1 MDAFTGSMGSSDPPP
16 TPPKAPPRY
25 RPGPWKHNS
34 RVALALIPSIVVVV
48 SDGGRLM
55 MGTLVVGLMV
65 VYILDVLKMAEAAL
79 ISLWC
84 TLVGVYL
91 AMLVATDL
99 FTPAR
104 SPLASIALLI
114 SNCLCLFL
122 AGLWAT
128 LQFRWVQTGFP
139 GVALACERA
148 LFAAIPPVCGA
159 ICAWTAI
166 ASVGA
171 GHAPFYAAAAF
182 AWLYKTFSFPTPS
195 SFRGPPSRPRSA
207 DTGRDAGVSTGRDAL
222 VLGAGEAAAHCA
234 MTCFAPACAYA
245 AAHSPAMD
253 PRYLFGLGSHSST
266 NLVHVA
272 NAFEHACSVALL
284 LSFPVL
290 FLCVYAERGALWWA
304 LGDSSLKSVD
314 SSRGKTTRA
323 VVAAVALVLFTGGLE
338 GVVLFRGFGEY
349 VRLPGVPGVV
359 AVTAAVYGG
368 LLAAVAALSGSVGS
382 KNGVPSE
389 IYQAALVT
397 AGCAAALATGAPPW
411 MLPFAAIGSI
421 GASRFYL
428 RGGAV
433 DLAMFAGG
441 VGACGAWFLHS
452 NFWGLDVNI
461 DGLPLAEL
469 CQLLFL
475 SLCASAL
482 APGLA
487 RFNVHPSSL
496 GLLVCLHAM
505 VFARCEDAL
514 HSEALEDGEPM
525 YPAYL
530 VLATSALGVWL
541 AGSLER
547 TGKVTAAT
555 AWMARCVYVGKLAL
569 VMLPGSRAL
578 VPCVLVGMA
587 ATAPFA
593 FDSSKVGSATGS
605 GRRARMSVARGTAHV
620 LSLGLAMVH
629 ARFAVFDVVFAVTG
643 HRPSDATLFGGLLL
657 FAGAGSTPLVRRH
670 FSHLPAARRGLALVV
685 TAGGA
690 LVSLRPP
697 MPWKGEIGFW
707 YDADHVPDTEP
718 DDVDIYG
725 DRRDASGRGY
735 SAWLLIAT
743 VLLGVF
749 VASAP
754 KPRRGATGTHATP
767 APLRAML
774 SAAAGASLGL
784 YLSVEYF
791 PSFRGDSVVTV
802 SLCAAC
808 ALCAVFLAF
817 TYVPSASSPAVMPHV
832 FAAYLVCLGVAF
844 WTQREEDGEFD
855 GPGAGSRGREEA
867 RIGLVGVT
875 AGLTAQMAFA
885 LKLKV
890 AAVSANPGAARAAR
904 AGGARGHAGT
914 MRDARSRFQPFSG
927 RSPARFKSAGGA
939 LAQRALR
946 AMRVGW
952 MPVVGNISTFITFA
966 SATVLATWSRPDSCF
981 TVFAVAP
988 ILLLLHEDE
997 LLFDSLSGT
1006 QRYVPPMA
1014 AIVISLAYNAVADAL
1029 DGPPTPHA
1037 ALAVGGDLA
1046 WTVKNVLCVLAA
1058 TPNAWFLAEYLWS
1071 YHATSGL
1078 AMATAA
1084 PLNVLVATIGDV
1096 FAARVLAC
1104 VSLVS
1109 AIAQWGTQRAVRVAG
1124 LKAL

>member
-1 MDAFTGSMGSSDPPP
+1 MDAFTGPMGSSDPPP

-104 SPLASIALLI
+104 SPLASIALLL

-159 ICAWTAI
+159 IFAWTAI

-195 SFRGPPSRPRSA
+195 SFRGPP
-207 DTGRDAGVSTGRDAL
+207 RDARSSTGVSAGVDAL

-234 MTCFAPACAYA
+234 VTCFAPACAYA

-253 PRYLFGLGSHSST
+253 PSYLFAKSHA
-266 NLVHVA
+266 NVGAVA

-304 LGDSSLKSVD
+304 TGESRSVVE
-314 SSRGKTTRA
+314 SSRGEPTRA

-452 NFWGLDVNI
+452 NFWGLDVDI

-469 CQLLFL
+469 CRLLFL

-593 FDSSKVGSATGS
+593 FDSSNVGSATAS
-605 GRRARMSVARGTAHV
+605 GGRARMSVARGLAHAV
-620 LSLGLAMVH
+620 SLVLAMVH

-643 HRPSDATLFGGLLL
+643 HRPSDAVLFGGLLL

-670 FSHLPAARRGLALVV
+670 FSHVGSARRGLALVV

-707 YDADHVPDTEP
+707 YDADHVPTRSP
-718 DDVDIYG
+718 TTSTST
-725 DRRDASGRGY
+725 A
-735 SAWLLIAT
+735 
-743 VLLGVF
+743 
-749 VASAP
+749 
-754 KPRRGATGTHATP
+754 KGAT
-767 APLRAML
+767 R
-774 SAAAGASLGL
+774 AAAGTAPGCSSRPSC
-784 YLSVEYF
+784 SVCSWRPR
-791 PSFRGDSVVTV
+791 PS
-802 SLCAAC
+802 
-808 ALCAVFLAF
+808 
-817 TYVPSASSPAVMPHV
+817 P
-832 FAAYLVCLGVAF
+832 
-844 WTQREEDGEFD
+844 
-855 GPGAGSRGREEA
+855 
-867 RIGLVGVT
+867 
-875 AGLTAQMAFA
+875 
-885 LKLKV
+885 
-890 AAVSANPGAARAAR
+890 
-904 AGGARGHAGT
+904 GGARREPTRRPRRFGRCYPPRLAP
-914 MRDARSRFQPFSG
+914 RSGCTCPWSTSRASG
-927 RSPARFKSAGGA
+927 
-939 LAQRALR
+939 
-946 AMRVGW
+946 
-952 MPVVGNISTFITFA
+952 
-966 SATVLATWSRPDSCF
+966 
-981 TVFAVAP
+981 
-988 ILLLLHEDE
+988 
-997 LLFDSLSGT
+997 
-1006 QRYVPPMA
+1006 
-1014 AIVISLAYNAVADAL
+1014 VI
-1029 DGPPTPHA
+1029 P
-1037 ALAVGGDLA
+1037 
-1046 WTVKNVLCVLAA
+1046 W
-1058 TPNAWFLAEYLWS
+1058 
-1071 YHATSGL
+1071 
-1078 AMATAA
+1078 
-1084 PLNVLVATIGDV
+1084 
-1096 FAARVLAC
+1096 
-1104 VSLVS
+1104 
-1109 AIAQWGTQRAVRVAG
+1109 
-1124 LKAL
+1124 

>member
-1 MDAFTGSMGSSDPPP
+1 MDAFTGPMGSSDPPP

-84 TLVGVYL
+84 TLVAVYL
-91 AMLVATDL
+91 AMLIATDL

-104 SPLASIALLI
+104 SPLASIALLL

-139 GVALACERA
+139 AVALACERA
-148 LFAAIPPVCGA
+148 LFATIPPACGA
-159 ICAWTAI
+159 ICAWTAV

-171 GHAPFYAAAAF
+171 SHAPYYAAVAF

-195 SFRGPPSRPRSA
+195 SFRGPSLKPKPAVGA
-207 DTGRDAGVSTGRDAL
+207 DAVDNTGGIHGDAL

-234 MTCFAPACAYA
+234 MVCLAPACAYA

-253 PRYLFGLGSHSST
+253 PGHIFSSGGGSH
-266 NLVHVA
+266 NIGAVA

-290 FLCVYAERGALWWA
+290 FLCVYADDGALWWA
-304 LGDSSLKSVD
+304 LGNAVD
-314 SSRGKTTRA
+314 SSRAFKTTRA

-338 GVVLFRGFGEY
+338 GCVLFRGFGEY
-349 VRLPGVPGVV
+349 VRLPGLPGVV

-428 RGGAV
+428 RGAAV

-441 VGACGAWFLHS
+441 VAACGAWFLHS
-452 NFWGLDVNI
+452 NFWSLDVDV

-469 CQLLFL
+469 CRLLFL

-487 RFNVHPSSL
+487 RFDVHPSSL

-530 VLATSALGVWL
+530 VLATSALGVVL

-547 TGKVTAAT
+547 TGKVTTAT

-593 FDSSKVGSATGS
+593 LDSPTSRTTRAG
-605 GRRARMSVARGTAHV
+605 GRRARMSVARGLAHV
-620 LSLGLAMVH
+620 VSLGLAMVH

-670 FSHLPAARRGLALVV
+670 FSHLPAFRRGLACVV
-685 TAGGA
+685 TAGTA

-707 YDADHVPDTEP
+707 YDADHVPDAEP

-725 DRRDASGRGY
+725 DRGDATGRGY

-754 KPRRGATGTHATP
+754 KPPRRGATGTHATP

-791 PSFRGDSVVTV
+791 PGFRGDSVVTV

-817 TYVPSASSPAVMPHV
+817 TYVPSTSSPAVMPHV
-832 FAAYLVCLGVAF
+832 FATYLVCLGVAF
-844 WTQREEDGEFD
+844 WTQRDMYGEFD
-855 GPGAGSRGREEA
+855 GPGAGSPGREA

-890 AAVSANPGAARAAR
+890 AAVSANPGANRTR
-904 AGGARGHAGT
+904 TAGGARGHVGT
-914 MRDARSRFQPFSG
+914 MKGARSSRFQPFSG

-952 MPVVGNISTFITFA
+952 MPVVGNISTFVTFA

-981 TVFAVAP
+981 AAFAVAP
-988 ILLLLHEDE
+988 FLLLLHEDE

-1014 AIVISLAYNAVADAL
+1014 SIVISLAYNAVADAL
-1029 DGPPTPHA
+1029 DGPPTAHA

-1046 WTVKNVLCVLAA
+1046 WTVKNVACVAA
-1058 TPNAWFLAEYLWS
+1058 AAPNAWFLAEYLWS
-1071 YHATSGL
+1071 HRPTSGL

-1084 PLNVLVATIGDV
+1084 PLNVLVATVGDV
-1096 FAARVLAC
+1096 FSARVLAC

>member
-1 MDAFTGSMGSSDPPP
+1 MDAFTGPMGSSDPPP

-104 SPLASIALLI
+104 SPLASIALLL

-159 ICAWTAI
+159 IFAWTAI

-195 SFRGPPSRPRSA
+195 SFRGPP
-207 DTGRDAGVSTGRDAL
+207 RDARSSTGVSAGVDAL

-234 MTCFAPACAYA
+234 VTCFAPACAYA

-253 PRYLFGLGSHSST
+253 PSYLFAKSHA
-266 NLVHVA
+266 NVGAVA

-304 LGDSSLKSVD
+304 TGESRSVVE
-314 SSRGKTTRA
+314 SSRGEPTRA

-428 RGGAV
+428 RGAAV

-452 NFWGLDVNI
+452 NFWSLDVDI

-469 CQLLFL
+469 CRLLFL

-487 RFNVHPSSL
+487 RFNIHPSSL

-593 FDSSKVGSATGS
+593 FDSSNVGSATAS
-605 GRRARMSVARGTAHV
+605 GGRARMSVARGLAHAV
-620 LSLGLAMVH
+620 SLVLAMVH

-643 HRPSDATLFGGLLL
+643 HRPSDAVLFGGLLL

-670 FSHLPAARRGLALVV
+670 FSHVGSARRGLALVV

-725 DRRDASGRGY
+725 ERRDASGRGY
-735 SAWLLIAT
+735 SAWLLIAS

-754 KPRRGATGTHATP
+754 KPRRGLGATGTHATP

-791 PSFRGDSVVTV
+791 PGFRGDSVVTV

-808 ALCAVFLAF
+808 ALCAVFLVF

-844 WTQREEDGEFD
+844 WTQREDGEFD
-855 GPGAGSRGREEA
+855 GPGAGSRGQEA
-867 RIGLVGVT
+867 RIGLVGVI
-875 AGLTAQMAFA
+875 AGLTAQIAFA

-890 AAVSANPGAARAAR
+890 AAVSANPGASYRAR

-914 MRDARSRFQPFSG
+914 MKGARSARFQPFSG

-952 MPVVGNISTFITFA
+952 MPVVGNISTFVTFG
-966 SATVLATWSRPDSCF
+966 SATVLATYSRPDSCF
-981 TVFAVAP
+981 AVFAVAP

-1014 AIVISLAYNAVADAL
+1014 AIVISLAYNAAADAL

-1058 TPNAWFLAEYLWS
+1058 MPNAWFLAEYLWS

-1084 PLNVLVATIGDV
+1084 PLNVLVATVGDV

-1104 VSLVS
+1104 VSLVC

>member
-1 MDAFTGSMGSSDPPP
+1 MDAFTGPMGSSDPPP

-104 SPLASIALLI
+104 SPLASIALLL

-159 ICAWTAI
+159 IFAWTAI

-195 SFRGPPSRPRSA
+195 SFRGPP
-207 DTGRDAGVSTGRDAL
+207 RDARSSTGVSAGADAL

-234 MTCFAPACAYA
+234 VTCFAPACAYA

-253 PRYLFGLGSHSST
+253 PSYLFAKSHA
-266 NLVHVA
+266 NVGAVA

-304 LGDSSLKSVD
+304 TGESRGGVE
-314 SSRGKTTRA
+314 SSRGESTRA

-441 VGACGAWFLHS
+441 VAACGAWFLHS
-452 NFWGLDVNI
+452 NFWGLDVDI

-469 CQLLFL
+469 CRLLFL

-593 FDSSKVGSATGS
+593 FDSSNVGSATVS
-605 GRRARMSVARGTAHV
+605 GGRARMSVARGLAHAV
-620 LSLGLAMVH
+620 SLVLAMVH

-643 HRPSDATLFGGLLL
+643 HRPSDAVLFGGLLL

-670 FSHLPAARRGLALVV
+670 FSHVGSARRGLALVV

-725 DRRDASGRGY
+725 ERRDASGRGY
-735 SAWLLIAT
+735 SAWLLIAS

-754 KPRRGATGTHATP
+754 KPRRGAMGTHATP

-791 PSFRGDSVVTV
+791 PGFRGDSVVTV

-832 FAAYLVCLGVAF
+832 FAAYLVCLGVTF
-844 WTQREEDGEFD
+844 WTQREDGEFD
-855 GPGAGSRGREEA
+855 GPGVGSRGQEA

-875 AGLTAQMAFA
+875 AGLTAQIAFA

-890 AAVSANPGAARAAR
+890 AAVSANPGASYRAR

-914 MRDARSRFQPFSG
+914 IKGARSAHFQPFSG

-952 MPVVGNISTFITFA
+952 MPVVGNISTFVTFG
-966 SATVLATWSRPDSCF
+966 SATVLATYSRPDSCF
-981 TVFAVAP
+981 AVFAVAP

-1014 AIVISLAYNAVADAL
+1014 AIVISLAYNAAADAL

-1084 PLNVLVATIGDV
+1084 PLNVLVATVGDV

-1104 VSLVS
+1104 VSLVC

>member
-1 MDAFTGSMGSSDPPP
+1 MDAFTGPMGSSDPPP

-104 SPLASIALLI
+104 SPLASIALLL

-159 ICAWTAI
+159 IFAWTAI

-195 SFRGPPSRPRSA
+195 SFRGPP
-207 DTGRDAGVSTGRDAL
+207 RDARVSTGVSTGVDAL

-234 MTCFAPACAYA
+234 VTCFAPACAYA

-253 PRYLFGLGSHSST
+253 PSYLFAKSHA
-266 NLVHVA
+266 NVGAVA

-304 LGDSSLKSVD
+304 TGESRSGVD
-314 SSRGKTTRA
+314 SSRGESTRA

-433 DLAMFAGG
+433 DLVMFAGG

-452 NFWGLDVNI
+452 NFWGLDVDI

-469 CQLLFL
+469 CRLLFL

-593 FDSSKVGSATGS
+593 FDSSNVGSATVS
-605 GRRARMSVARGTAHV
+605 GGRSRMSVARGLAHAV
-620 LSLGLAMVH
+620 SLVLAMVH

-643 HRPSDATLFGGLLL
+643 HRPSDAVLFGGLLL

-670 FSHLPAARRGLALVV
+670 FSHVGSARRGLALVV

-725 DRRDASGRGY
+725 ERRDASGRGY
-735 SAWLLIAT
+735 SAWLLIAS

-754 KPRRGATGTHATP
+754 KPRRGLGATGTHATP

-791 PSFRGDSVVTV
+791 PGFRGDSVVTV

-844 WTQREEDGEFD
+844 WTQRKDGEFD
-855 GPGAGSRGREEA
+855 GPGAGSRGQEA

-875 AGLTAQMAFA
+875 AGLTAQIAFA

-890 AAVSANPGAARAAR
+890 AAVSANPGASYRAR

-914 MRDARSRFQPFSG
+914 MKGARSARFQPFSG

-952 MPVVGNISTFITFA
+952 MPVVGNISTFVTFG
-966 SATVLATWSRPDSCF
+966 SATVLATYSRPDSCF
-981 TVFAVAP
+981 AVFAVAP

-1014 AIVISLAYNAVADAL
+1014 AIVISLAYNAAADAL

-1058 TPNAWFLAEYLWS
+1058 MPNAWFLAEYLWS

-1084 PLNVLVATIGDV
+1084 PLNVLVATVGDV

-1104 VSLVS
+1104 VSLVC

>member
-1 MDAFTGSMGSSDPPP
+1 MDAFTGPVGSSDPPP

-104 SPLASIALLI
+104 SPLASIALLL

-171 GHAPFYAAAAF
+171 GLAPFYAAAAF

-195 SFRGPPSRPRSA
+195 SFRGPPRDARSSTGVSA
-207 DTGRDAGVSTGRDAL
+207 DANAL

-234 MTCFAPACAYA
+234 LTCFAPACSYA

-253 PRYLFGLGSHSST
+253 PSYLFAKSHT
-266 NLVHVA
+266 NVGAVA
-272 NAFEHACSVALL
+272 NAFEHACVVALL

-304 LGDSSLKSVD
+304 TGEPRGVD
-314 SSRGKTTRA
+314 SSRGETTRA

-368 LLAAVAALSGSVGS
+368 LLATAAALSGSVGS

-452 NFWGLDVNI
+452 NFWGLDVDI

-469 CQLLFL
+469 CRLLFL

-593 FDSSKVGSATGS
+593 FDSKSVGSATVS
-605 GRRARMSVARGTAHV
+605 GGRARMSVARGSAHAV
-620 LSLGLAMVH
+620 SLVLAMVH

-643 HRPSDATLFGGLLL
+643 HRPSDAVLFGGLLL

-670 FSHLPAARRGLALVV
+670 FSHVGSARRGLALVV
-685 TAGGA
+685 AAGGA

-725 DRRDASGRGY
+725 DGRAASGRGY
-735 SAWLLIAT
+735 SAWLLIAS

-754 KPRRGATGTHATP
+754 KPRRGATGTNATP
-767 APLRAML
+767 APFRAML

-791 PSFRGDSVVTV
+791 PGFRGDSVVTV

-844 WTQREEDGEFD
+844 WTQREDGEFD
-855 GPGAGSRGREEA
+855 GPGAGSRGQEA

-875 AGLTAQMAFA
+875 AGLTAQIAFA

-890 AAVSANPGAARAAR
+890 AAVSANPGASYRAR
-904 AGGARGHAGT
+904 AGTKGARSA
-914 MRDARSRFQPFSG
+914 RFQPFSG

-952 MPVVGNISTFITFA
+952 MPVVGNISTFVTFG
-966 SATVLATWSRPDSCF
+966 SATVLATYSRPDSCF
-981 TVFAVAP
+981 AVFAVAP

-1014 AIVISLAYNAVADAL
+1014 AIVISLAYNAAADAL

-1058 TPNAWFLAEYLWS
+1058 SPNAWFLAEYLWS

-1084 PLNVLVATIGDV
+1084 PLNVLVATVGDV

>member
-1 MDAFTGSMGSSDPPP
+1 MDAFTGPMGSSDPPP

-104 SPLASIALLI
+104 SPLASIALLL

-159 ICAWTAI
+159 IFAWTAI

-195 SFRGPPSRPRSA
+195 SFRGPP
-207 DTGRDAGVSTGRDAL
+207 RDARSSMGVSAGADAL

-234 MTCFAPACAYA
+234 VTCFAPACAYA

-253 PRYLFGLGSHSST
+253 PSYLFAKSHA
-266 NLVHVA
+266 NVGAVA

-304 LGDSSLKSVD
+304 TGESRSVD
-314 SSRGKTTRA
+314 SSRGEPTRA

-441 VGACGAWFLHS
+441 VAACGAWFLHS
-452 NFWGLDVNI
+452 NFWSLDVDI

-469 CQLLFL
+469 CRLLFL

-530 VLATSALGVWL
+530 VLATSALSVWL

-593 FDSSKVGSATGS
+593 FDSSNVGSATVS
-605 GRRARMSVARGTAHV
+605 GGRARMSVARGLAHAV
-620 LSLGLAMVH
+620 SLVLAMVH

-643 HRPSDATLFGGLLL
+643 HRPSDAVLFGGLLL

-670 FSHLPAARRGLALVV
+670 FSHVGSARRGLALVV

-718 DDVDIYG
+718 DNVDIYG
-725 DRRDASGRGY
+725 ERRDASGRGY
-735 SAWLLIAT
+735 SAWLLIAS

-754 KPRRGATGTHATP
+754 KPRRGAMGTHATP

-791 PSFRGDSVVTV
+791 PGFRGDSVVTV

-832 FAAYLVCLGVAF
+832 FAAYLVCLGVTF
-844 WTQREEDGEFD
+844 WTQREDGEFD
-855 GPGAGSRGREEA
+855 GPGFGSRGQEA

-875 AGLTAQMAFA
+875 AGLTAQIAFA

-890 AAVSANPGAARAAR
+890 AAVSANPGASYRAR

-914 MRDARSRFQPFSG
+914 MKGARSARFQPFSG

-952 MPVVGNISTFITFA
+952 MPVVGNISTFVTFG
-966 SATVLATWSRPDSCF
+966 SATVLATYSRPDSCF
-981 TVFAVAP
+981 AVFAVAP

-1014 AIVISLAYNAVADAL
+1014 AIVISLAYNAAADAL

-1084 PLNVLVATIGDV
+1084 PLNVLVATVGDV

-1104 VSLVS
+1104 VSLVC

>member
-1 MDAFTGSMGSSDPPP
+1 MDAFTGPMGSSDPPP

-104 SPLASIALLI
+104 SPLASIALLL

-159 ICAWTAI
+159 IFAWTAI

-195 SFRGPPSRPRSA
+195 SFRGPP
-207 DTGRDAGVSTGRDAL
+207 RDARSSTGVSAGVDAL

-234 MTCFAPACAYA
+234 VTCFAPACAYA

-253 PRYLFGLGSHSST
+253 PSYLFAKSHA
-266 NLVHVA
+266 NVGAVA

-304 LGDSSLKSVD
+304 TGESRSVVE
-314 SSRGKTTRA
+314 SSRGEPTRA

-428 RGGAV
+428 RGAAV

-452 NFWGLDVNI
+452 NFWSLDVDI

-469 CQLLFL
+469 CRLLFL

-487 RFNVHPSSL
+487 RFNIHPSSL

-593 FDSSKVGSATGS
+593 FDSSNVGSATAS
-605 GRRARMSVARGTAHV
+605 GGRARMSVARGLAHAV
-620 LSLGLAMVH
+620 SLVLAMVH

-643 HRPSDATLFGGLLL
+643 HRPSDAVLFGGLLL

-670 FSHLPAARRGLALVV
+670 FSHVGSARRGLALVV

-725 DRRDASGRGY
+725 ERRDASGRGY
-735 SAWLLIAT
+735 SAWLLIAS

-754 KPRRGATGTHATP
+754 KPRRGLGATGTHATP

-791 PSFRGDSVVTV
+791 PGFRGDSVVTV

-808 ALCAVFLAF
+808 ALCAVFLVF

-844 WTQREEDGEFD
+844 WTQREDGEFD
-855 GPGAGSRGREEA
+855 GPGAGSRGQEA
-867 RIGLVGVT
+867 RIGLVGVI
-875 AGLTAQMAFA
+875 AGLTAQIAFA

-890 AAVSANPGAARAAR
+890 AAVSANPGASYRAR
-904 AGGARGHAGT
+904 AGGVRGHAGT
-914 MRDARSRFQPFSG
+914 MKGARSARFQPFSG

-952 MPVVGNISTFITFA
+952 MPVVGNISTFVTFG
-966 SATVLATWSRPDSCF
+966 SATVLATYSRPDSCF
-981 TVFAVAP
+981 AVFAVAP

-1014 AIVISLAYNAVADAL
+1014 AIVISLAYNAAADAL

-1058 TPNAWFLAEYLWS
+1058 MPNAWFLAEYLWS

-1084 PLNVLVATIGDV
+1084 PLNVLVATVGDV

-1104 VSLVS
+1104 VSLVC

>member
-1 MDAFTGSMGSSDPPP
+1 MDAFTGPMGSSDPPP

-104 SPLASIALLI
+104 SPLASIALLL

-159 ICAWTAI
+159 IFAWTAI

-195 SFRGPPSRPRSA
+195 SFRGPP
-207 DTGRDAGVSTGRDAL
+207 RDARSSTGVSAGVDAL

-234 MTCFAPACAYA
+234 VTCFAPACAYA

-253 PRYLFGLGSHSST
+253 PSYLFAKSHA
-266 NLVHVA
+266 NVGAVA

-304 LGDSSLKSVD
+304 TGESRSVVE
-314 SSRGKTTRA
+314 SSRGEPTRA

-441 VGACGAWFLHS
+441 VAACGAWFLHS
-452 NFWGLDVNI
+452 NFWSLDVDI

-469 CQLLFL
+469 CRLLFL

-593 FDSSKVGSATGS
+593 FDSSNVGSATAS
-605 GRRARMSVARGTAHV
+605 GGRARMSVARGLAHAV
-620 LSLGLAMVH
+620 SLVLAMVH

-643 HRPSDATLFGGLLL
+643 HRPSDAVLFGGLLL

-670 FSHLPAARRGLALVV
+670 FSHVGSARRGLALVV

-725 DRRDASGRGY
+725 ERRDASGRGY
-735 SAWLLIAT
+735 SAWLLIAS

-754 KPRRGATGTHATP
+754 KPRRGLGATGTHATP

-791 PSFRGDSVVTV
+791 PGFRGDSVVTV

-844 WTQREEDGEFD
+844 WTQREDGEFD
-855 GPGAGSRGREEA
+855 GPGAGSRGQEA

-875 AGLTAQMAFA
+875 AGLTAQIAFA

-890 AAVSANPGAARAAR
+890 AAVSANPGASYRAR

-914 MRDARSRFQPFSG
+914 MKGARSARFQPFSG

-952 MPVVGNISTFITFA
+952 MPVVGNISTFVTFG
-966 SATVLATWSRPDSCF
+966 SATVLATYSRPDSCF
-981 TVFAVAP
+981 AVFAVAP

-1014 AIVISLAYNAVADAL
+1014 AIVISLAYNAAADAL

-1084 PLNVLVATIGDV
+1084 PLNVLVATVGDV

-1104 VSLVS
+1104 VSLVC